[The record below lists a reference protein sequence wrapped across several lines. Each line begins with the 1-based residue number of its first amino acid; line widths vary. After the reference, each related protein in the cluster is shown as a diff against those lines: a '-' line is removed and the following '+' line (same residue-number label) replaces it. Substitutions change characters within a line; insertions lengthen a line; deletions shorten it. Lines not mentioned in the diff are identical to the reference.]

1 MSDLFEEITT
11 RFTTTMPR
19 AGESLGLCRN
29 ASYRAAKR
37 GDIKTIRIGGRLV
50 VPCAWLREQLGI
62 DKTGAR

>member
-1 MSDLFEEITT
+1 MADLFEEIMSK
-11 RFTTTMPR
+11 FTTTVLR
-19 AGESLGLCRN
+19 AGKSLGLCRN